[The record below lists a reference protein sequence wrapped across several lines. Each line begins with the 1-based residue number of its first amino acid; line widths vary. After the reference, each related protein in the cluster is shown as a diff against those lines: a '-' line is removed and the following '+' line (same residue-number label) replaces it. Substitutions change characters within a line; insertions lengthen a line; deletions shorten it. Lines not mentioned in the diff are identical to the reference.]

1 MEKIKDFI
9 NQLIVE
15 GVQVIVITDL
25 PEQFEDMAN
34 VDVVGEWNE
43 SWEVVDKKVG
53 KNRKMLMLDTL
64 HDDIFELDALEI
76 YVQAGILEDKMFW
89 IKPSDDIMTK
99 KEAQEIF
106 SQLRH
111 LVIILGGNDFYTSLE
126 SLKNKLS
133 NYEHQDFIVGPLSEK
148 QDSDGMFYYRPK
160 ALTLVIEWPRMIDR
174 KFLNTSN

>member
-1 MEKIKDFI
+1 MEEIKNFI
-9 NQLIVE
+9 NQLIFE

-25 PEQFEDMAN
+25 PEQFEDMDK

-53 KNRKMLMLDTL
+53 ENRKMLMLDTL
-64 HDDIFELDALEI
+64 HDDIFELDALET

-89 IKPSDDIMTK
+89 IKPSDDIIPK

-111 LVIILGGNDFYTSLE
+111 LVII
-126 SLKNKLS
+126 K
-133 NYEHQDFIVGPLSEK
+133 P
-148 QDSDGMFYYRPK
+148 
-160 ALTLVIEWPRMIDR
+160 
-174 KFLNTSN
+174 

>member
-1 MEKIKDFI
+1 MEKITNFI
-9 NQLIVE
+9 NQLIIE

-25 PEQFEDMAN
+25 PEQFEDMDK

-64 HDDIFELDALEI
+64 HDDIFELDALEA

-89 IKPSDDIMTK
+89 IKLSDNIITK
-99 KEAQEIF
+99 REAQEIF
-106 SQLRH
+106 GQLRH

-133 NYEHQDFIVGPLSEK
+133 DYKHQDFIVGPLSEK
-148 QDSDGMFYYRPK
+148 LDSDTMFYYRTK
-160 ALTLVIEWPRMIDR
+160 ALTVILEWPRKID
-174 KFLNTSN
+174 KLEI